1 MKKAIVTIGLFSLV
15 MVLTS
20 FSSNEEITT
29 TTKKDNKAEAFKTFS
44 HCSITSFQEVEE
56 IFNITKDLDCTTIYP
71 DGSRP
76 RQTINYGYRITLSS
90 IEYILDKLYL
100 VLEHHPEKAQSYI
113 DYRNTI
119 IKRIIDIH
127 EKNLDFER
135 RNPVRYYSKEPRK
148 RTRSASRVN
157 QSKDVFTGKPI
168 DVSTG
173 IAKAIKP
180 KKETIAQRKAK
191 LLGGKAVSF
200 AFNGLKISEHNE

>member
-1 MKKAIVTIGLFSLV
+1 MIIKGYEEKLDGMYIRYINHLINKSNAHGAIEYFI
-15 MVLTS
+15 
-20 FSSNEEITT
+20 
-29 TTKKDNKAEAFKTFS
+29 
-44 HCSITSFQEVEE
+44 
-56 IFNITKDLDCTTIYP
+56 KDLDCTTIYD

-113 DYRNTI
+113 DYRNSI

-135 RNPVRYYSKEPRK
+135 RNPVRYYTKESRK
-148 RTRSASRVN
+148 RTRSSSRVN
-157 QSKDVFTGKPI
+157 TAKDIFTNNAI

-173 IAKAIKP
+173 VAKAVNP
-180 KKETIAQRKAK
+180 KKETVAQRKAK

-200 AFNGLKISEHNE
+200 AFSGLKISENNE

>member
-1 MKKAIVTIGLFSLV
+1 MIIVS
-15 MVLTS
+15 
-20 FSSNEEITT
+20 
-29 TTKKDNKAEAFKTFS
+29 
-44 HCSITSFQEVEE
+44 
-56 IFNITKDLDCTTIYP
+56 
-71 DGSRP
+71 
-76 RQTINYGYRITLSS
+76 
-90 IEYILDKLYL
+90 
-100 VLEHHPEKAQSYI
+100 
-113 DYRNTI
+113 I

-148 RTRSASRVN
+148 RARSSSRVN
-157 QSKDVFTGKPI
+157 QSKDVFTGQPI

-173 IAKAIKP
+173 ITKAIKP

>member
-1 MKKAIVTIGLFSLV
+1 MIIKGYEEKLDDRDIRYINYVIDKSTMADAIESYI
-15 MVLTS
+15 
-20 FSSNEEITT
+20 
-29 TTKKDNKAEAFKTFS
+29 
-44 HCSITSFQEVEE
+44 
-56 IFNITKDLDCTTIYP
+56 KDLDCTIIYP

-100 VLEHHPEKAQSYI
+100 VLEHHSEKAQSYI
-113 DYRNTI
+113 DYRNSI

-148 RTRSASRVN
+148 RARSSSRVN
-157 QSKDVFTGKPI
+157 QPI

>member
-1 MKKAIVTIGLFSLV
+1 MIIKGYEEKLDNRDIRYINYVIDKSTMADAIESYI
-15 MVLTS
+15 
-20 FSSNEEITT
+20 
-29 TTKKDNKAEAFKTFS
+29 
-44 HCSITSFQEVEE
+44 
-56 IFNITKDLDCTTIYP
+56 KDLDCTTIYP

-90 IEYILDKLYL
+90 IEYILD
-100 VLEHHPEKAQSYI
+100 KAQSYI

>member
-1 MKKAIVTIGLFSLV
+1 MIIKGYEEKLDDRDIRYINYVIDKSTMADAIESYI
-15 MVLTS
+15 
-20 FSSNEEITT
+20 
-29 TTKKDNKAEAFKTFS
+29 
-44 HCSITSFQEVEE
+44 
-56 IFNITKDLDCTTIYP
+56 KDLDCTTIYP

-90 IEYILDKLYL
+90 IEYILD
-100 VLEHHPEKAQSYI
+100 KAQSYI

-135 RNPVRYYSKEPRK
+135 RNPVRYYSKESRK
-148 RTRSASRVN
+148 RARSASRVN
-157 QSKDVFTGKPI
+157 QSKDVFTGQPI
-168 DVSTG
+168 DVSAG